1 MNFFYNIFLNF
12 ILVLFPYLLYFL
24 IKIYIPR
31 KEKTLFIILSY
42 LSIFLLLLFGKIT
55 LIEGS
60 IYLFIPVLFNYIQK
74 NIKTSII
81 LSLTV
86 IAIYN
91 YFFNINI
98 YIFIIE
104 YLIYL
109 IIYKIYQRKD
119 KDLYLYVNNFI
130 IIKSFFYS
138 FYIFKIH
145 LDNGLNQ
152 NLIYI
157 TISIVVSYFIS
168 YSFFNLSNS
177 HLSINE
183 FESLK
188 KKIDNQDNLKNYLC
202 AVTHELKNSLCIT
215 KGYLDIMKNKNKE
228 EYLRIIRKEIN
239 RSINMI
245 QDGLNLSKDKMNYE
259 ILDVNLL
266 LEDVTDTLEELFKKN
281 RIKYRVNYFDDDVYI
296 LGDYDKLK
304 QVIIN
309 VLKNSVE
316 AKDKNLKI
324 DISTYLSKNN
334 ICISVKDNGVGI
346 EDINKISKNYS
357 SKLNGIGIGTLLSK
371 NIIEKHQ
378 GKLIYESVKD
388 EGTTVNILL
397 PIFK

>member
-60 IYLFIPVLFNYIQK
+60 IYLFIPVLFNYIHK

-81 LSLTV
+81 LSLIV

-119 KDLYLYVNNFI
+119 KDLYQYVNNFI

-346 EDINKISKNYS
+346 EDINNISKNYS

-371 NIIEKHQ
+371 NIIEKHH

>member
-346 EDINKISKNYS
+346 EDINNISKNYS

-371 NIIEKHQ
+371 NIIEKHH

>member
-1 MNFFYNIFLNF
+1 MNFFYNIFLNL
-12 ILVLFPYLLYFL
+12 ILVLFPYLIYFL
-24 IKIYIPR
+24 VKIYLPK
-31 KEKTLFIILSY
+31 KEKILFIILSY
-42 LSIFLLLLFGKIT
+42 LSLLLLLLYGEIS
-55 LIEGS
+55 LIEGA
-60 IYLFIPVLFNYIQK
+60 IYLFIPVLFNYIYK
-74 NIKTSII
+74 NIKTSI
-81 LSLTV
+81 V
-86 IAIYN
+86 ISFIVIIMYN

-98 YIFIIE
+98 YILIIE
-104 YLIYL
+104 YLLYL
-109 IIYKIYQRKD
+109 IIYKIYQKKE
-119 KDLYLYVNNFI
+119 KDLSLYINNFI

-145 LDNGLNQ
+145 LNNGLNL

-157 TISIVVSYFIS
+157 TISIFMAYFIS
-168 YSFFNLSNS
+168 YSFYYFNNN
-177 HLSINE
+177 HISINE
-183 FESLK
+183 LESLK

-215 KGYLDIMKNKNKE
+215 KGYLDIMKTKNKE
-228 EYLRIIRKEIN
+228 EYIRIIRKEIN

-281 RIKYRVNYFDDDVYI
+281 KIKYRVNYLEDDVYI
-296 LGDYDKLK
+296 LGDYEKLK
-304 QVIIN
+304 QVFIN
-309 VLKNSVE
+309 LLKNCVE

-334 ICISVKDNGVGI
+334 VCILVKDNGVGI
-346 EDINKISKNYS
+346 DDINKISKNYS
-357 SKLNGIGIGTLLSK
+357 SKLNGIGIGTILSK

-378 GKLIYESVKD
+378 GKLIYESVKN